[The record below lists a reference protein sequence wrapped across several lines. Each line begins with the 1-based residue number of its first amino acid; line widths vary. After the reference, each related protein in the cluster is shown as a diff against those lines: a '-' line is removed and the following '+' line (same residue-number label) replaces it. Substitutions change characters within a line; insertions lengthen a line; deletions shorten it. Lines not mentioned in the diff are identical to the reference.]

1 VNGTRRRGLVAGAN
15 RRPRLPSK
23 RVWRAIQAAGPS
35 GSGADP
41 WREPPAVF
49 DALPIRGRTDEPEA
63 VDI

>member
-1 VNGTRRRGLVAGAN
+1 MAGAN